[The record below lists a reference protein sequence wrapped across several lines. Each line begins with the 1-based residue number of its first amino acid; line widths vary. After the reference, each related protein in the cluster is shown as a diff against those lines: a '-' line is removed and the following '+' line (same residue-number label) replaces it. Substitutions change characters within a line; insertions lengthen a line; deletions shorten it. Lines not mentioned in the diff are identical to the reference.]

1 MPRRWVTTGTLALA
15 VALARPTTVSARATQ
30 DERYTFELTWNAA
43 VRLIRVDMGF
53 AILERDR
60 ETGFVMF
67 TYADA
72 GRTTPGSLELIRTR
86 IDGVDACRVVVNVP
100 QMPTYVE
107 RHLLTRLAR
116 KLHDE
121 YGDPVA
127 PPTPPRA
134 PANDPPASPDH
145 DAAHDRDGSSRA
157 PDDGS
162 RPPATGDHANASG
175 RGQ

>member
-1 MPRRWVTTGTLALA
+1 MPPRWIVAGTLSLAAAFAPALA
-15 VALARPTTVSARATQ
+15 SARATQ
-30 DERYTFELTWNAA
+30 DERYTFDLTWNAA

-53 AILERDR
+53 TITERDR

-86 IDGVDACRVVVNVP
+86 VDGVDGCRVVVNVP

-121 YGDPVA
+121 YGDPVL
-127 PPTPPRA
+127 PTPPARA
-134 PANDPPASPDH
+134 PAASDR
-145 DAAHDRDGSSRA
+145 DDAHDRDHSGA
-157 PDDGS
+157 PDDAAH
-162 RPPATGDHANASG
+162 PPASADHGTSGTREGDTR